1 MAFRAANYV
10 RRFDSENTPPAAHAS
25 TKSFKVRNGIQA
37 ASRRRRAL
45 TSGGVHHPRHAIVH
59 AKKRNTHTPSKY
71 PPSSVRMDVPT
82 LSRDVEMSDATPVS
96 MSTASVSLPRRL
108 ARPEVVAD
116 IPKSTLEAVAPEL
129 ANTHMDY
136 ILEGLEC
143 LGPDMLRVLAGIKAE
158 PVSNVLP
165 KEFSIIVNDLSSDMP
180 THMFAVFSSR
190 QPATSRRRV
199 TLFPV
204 HNLVFAT
211 HCANLPI
218 LPASRPALP
227 ECAGQE
233 IKVPVVPL
241 CIPAPEVFPQLSA
254 FLYTKR
260 IDHLLGSLLPCPSP
274 PQLYLDDPSTV
285 MPLLE
290 EYAQKLAQTYTAQAL
305 LTHVGRVHGMWRNAI
320 ALGIADERLW
330 CALDVA
336 WEVLLT
342 SLTISIGKPHLMTE
356 TTS

>member
-1 MAFRAANYV
+1 MG
-10 RRFDSENTPPAAHAS
+10 DS
-25 TKSFKVRNGIQA
+25 TK
-37 ASRRRRAL
+37 
-45 TSGGVHHPRHAIVH
+45 
-59 AKKRNTHTPSKY
+59 
-71 PPSSVRMDVPT
+71 
-82 LSRDVEMSDATPVS
+82 VS

-108 ARPEVVAD
+108 ARSD
-116 IPKSTLEAVAPEL
+116 IAEISQSTLEAVAPEL
-129 ANTHMDY
+129 VNTHLDY
-136 ILEGLEC
+136 IHEGLEC

-165 KEFSIIVNDLSSDMP
+165 KELSIIVNDLSSDMP

-190 QPATSRRRV
+190 QPAAARRRV
-199 TLFPV
+199 TLFPA

-218 LPASRPALP
+218 LPTSPPAFV
-227 ECAGQE
+227 ECTGQE

-241 CIPAPEVFPQLSA
+241 CIPAPEVFPQLST

-260 IDHLLGSLLPCPSP
+260 IDHLLGALLPLPTP
-274 PQLYLDDPSTV
+274 PQLYLDDPTTV
-285 MPLLE
+285 MPLLTE
-290 EYAQKLAQTYTAQAL
+290 FAQQLAATYTAQAL
-305 LTHVGRVHGMWRNAI
+305 LLHIASVHGMWRNAV

-342 SLTISIGKPHLMTE
+342 SLAISTGKPHLMNE
-356 TTS
+356 TA